1 MDFSGFVVQLLNGL
15 AGASSLF
22 LVGAGLSL
30 IFGVTRIVNFAHGSF
45 YMLGI
50 YIAYAVV
57 QRLGGGLWFW
67 PSLLFAALAVG
78 AIGAAV
84 EVLLLRRV
92 YRAPELFQ
100 LLATFALML
109 VIKDAAL
116 WLWGPEDLLGPRA
129 PGLEGAVTILG
140 RRVPTYDLFLIVV
153 GPLVLALLWFVLTRT
168 RWGTLV
174 RAATQDREMVAAL
187 GVDQAWLFTSV
198 FALGTLL
205 AGLGGAL
212 QLPREPANLGL
223 DLQTIGDAFVVVVVG
238 GMGSIPGAYLAALLI
253 AEIKAVCIGIGTVE
267 IGGVSFAFSKLTLV
281 VEFLVMA
288 VVLIVR
294 PWGLLGTPQAPSRH
308 AGPPEAPL
316 RAADALQKTAGIALL
331 AALVAWPVATAG
343 SPYLTVLAID
353 LLTAALFAA
362 SLHFIMGPAGMHSF
376 GHAAYFGLGAYG
388 AALGVRSLGL
398 PMEAALAVA
407 PVAAA
412 LGALVFG
419 WFCVRLSGV
428 YLAML
433 TLAFAQI
440 VWSVAYQWDDVT
452 GGSNGLTGVW
462 PAAWLADK
470 RSYFYLTLVLVVL
483 GVLLLRRTLYAPF
496 GYAMRAGRDAP
507 LRADAIGI
515 DVQKIQ
521 WAAFVVAAVFAGL
534 AGALYAFSK
543 GSISPDVVSVGRS
556 VDGLV
561 MVLLG
566 GLQTL
571 AGPLVGAVTFTW
583 LQDAVARNTDYWRAL
598 LGGIILVLVLV
609 FPQGIAGFVG
619 PWFGKL
625 TGKVTGKRGDK
636 HGGKRD
642 EVAA

>member
-1 MDFSGFVVQLLNGL
+1 MDLSGFIVQLLNGL

-50 YIAYAVV
+50 YIAYSLAD
-57 QRLGGGLWFW
+57 RLGSGWFW
-67 PSLLFAALAVG
+67 PALLLASIAVG
-78 AIGAAV
+78 LVGALV
-84 EVLLLRRV
+84 EVTLLRRI

-100 LLATFALML
+100 LLATFALVL

-129 PGLEGAVTILG
+129 PGLTGSIDLLG
-140 RRVPTYDLFLIVV
+140 RRFPTYDLFLIFIGPVV
-153 GPLVLALLWFVLTRT
+153 LGLLWLLLTRT
-168 RWGTLV
+168 RFGTLV
-174 RAATQDREMVAAL
+174 RAATQDREMVGAL
-187 GVDQAWLFTSV
+187 GVNQAWLFTAV
-198 FALGTLL
+198 FALGAML

-223 DLQTIGDAFVVVVVG
+223 DLLTIGDAFVVVVVG
-238 GMGSIPGAYLAALLI
+238 GMGSIPGAYVAALLI
-253 AEIKAVCIGIGTVE
+253 AEIKALCIGIGNVE
-267 IGGVSFAFSKLTLV
+267 LFGIAFSFSKLTLV
-281 VEFLVMA
+281 AEFLVMA
-288 VVLIVR
+288 VVLVVR
-294 PWGLLGTPQAPSRH
+294 PWGLFGRPQGTSRNS
-308 AGPPEAPL
+308 APPEEPL
-316 RAADALQKTAGIALL
+316 RAAGNGLKMVGAVLLL
-331 AALVAWPVATAG
+331 ALAAMPLATADA
-343 SPYLTVLAID
+343 PYLTVLAID

-376 GHAAYFGLGAYG
+376 GHAAYFGLGAYA
-388 AALGVRSLGL
+388 AALLVRNAGL
-398 PMEAALAVA
+398 PMELALVLS

-412 LGALVFG
+412 VGALLFG

-440 VWSVAYQWDDVT
+440 VWSVTFQWDDFT
-452 GGSNGLTGVW
+452 GGSNGITGVW
-462 PAAWLADK
+462 PAEWLSDK
-470 RSYFYLTLVLVVL
+470 THYYWLTLALVALAVLA
-483 GVLLLRRTLYAPF
+483 LRRILFSPF
-496 GYAMRAGRDAP
+496 GYAMRAGRDSL

-515 DVQKIQ
+515 DVKRMQ
-521 WAAFVVAAVFAGL
+521 WVAFVVAGLFAGL

-543 GSISPDVVSVGRS
+543 GSISPDVLGVGRS

-571 AGPLVGAVTFTW
+571 SGPLVGAVTFTW
-583 LQDAVARNTDYWRAL
+583 LQDTVARSTDYWRAL
-598 LGGIILVLVLV
+598 LGGIILLLVLA
-609 FPQGIAGFVG
+609 FPQGIAGFVRQL
-619 PWFGKL
+619 FAHRKEA
-625 TGKVTGKRGDK
+625 VQ
-636 HGGKRD
+636 
-642 EVAA
+642 